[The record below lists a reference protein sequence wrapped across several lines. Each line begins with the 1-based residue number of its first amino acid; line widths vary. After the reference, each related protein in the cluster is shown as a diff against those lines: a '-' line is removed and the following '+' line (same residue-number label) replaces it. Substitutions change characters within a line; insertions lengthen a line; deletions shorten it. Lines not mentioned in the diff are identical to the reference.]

1 MIGKRGF
8 SIKLKKKHF
17 GKKFFTIRVVRH
29 WNRVPSKVV
38 HAASLEMFKAKFD
51 VALSIIFMV
60 KWKVSLS
67 MADGMG

>member
-1 MIGKRGF
+1 M
-8 SIKLKKKHF
+8 
-17 GKKFFTIRVVRH
+17 
-29 WNRVPSKVV
+29 PSKVV